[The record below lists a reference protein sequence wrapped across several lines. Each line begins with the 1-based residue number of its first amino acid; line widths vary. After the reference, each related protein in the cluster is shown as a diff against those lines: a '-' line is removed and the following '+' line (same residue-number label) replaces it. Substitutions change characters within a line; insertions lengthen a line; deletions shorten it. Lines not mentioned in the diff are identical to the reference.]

1 MKNLNFVTKL
11 DSYPIRTGLSQS
23 FGFGGH
29 NAVLVLREY
38 Q

>member
-1 MKNLNFVTKL
+1 LNFVTKV

-29 NAVLVLREY
+29 NAALILREY
-38 Q
+38 R